1 MKPKWLEQPAKPVS
15 QSQYDAA
22 LIRQNQLTKPQGSL
36 GELENIAVRLAS
48 LQNTQKPLLDHIN
61 IVIFAG
67 DHGIATQGV
76 SLYPQAVTVEMIRN
90 FSRGGAAISVLARH
104 LGATL
109 EVIDT
114 GCIIDPGSLDGVL
127 SQRISFGTASFHQA
141 PAMTPAQLSE
151 AMTIGFSAAARAAE
165 SKTELFIGGEM
176 GIGNTTS
183 ATAIACA
190 LLKESVEK
198 LVGPGTGLDH
208 DGIKQKT
215 EIIKKSLIKHNDAG
229 DNPWQVLQRFGGFEI
244 AALTG
249 SYIAAA
255 QQGMAILV
263 DGFICSIAAL
273 AAIRINPDIKPWLF
287 FAHASSEPGHAIV
300 MKALNAKPLLDFGMR
315 LGEGSGAAVAVP
327 LLRSAVALHNEMATF
342 SEANVSEAN
351 NG

>member
-1 MKPKWLEQPAKPVS
+1 MKPEWLDQPASPIS
-15 QSQYDAA
+15 QNQYDAA
-22 LIRQNQLTKPQGSL
+22 LIQQNQLTKPQGSL
-36 GELENIAVRLAS
+36 GELENIAIRLAS
-48 LQNTQKPLLDHIN
+48 LQNTQKPVLDQIN

-67 DHGIATQGV
+67 DHGVAAQGV
-76 SLYPQAVTVEMIRN
+76 SLYPQAVTVEMVRN

-114 GCIIDPGSLDGVL
+114 GCVTDPGSLDGVL
-127 SQRISFGTASFHQA
+127 SQRISSGTANFYQR
-141 PAMTPAQLSE
+141 PAMTSAQLSK
-151 AMTIGFSAAARAAE
+151 AMMIGYSAAMRAAE
-165 SKTELFIGGEM
+165 SKSELFIGGEM

-190 LLKESVEK
+190 LLKEPVEI
-198 LVGPGTGLDH
+198 LVGPGTGLGR

-215 EIIKKSLIKHNDAG
+215 EIIKTSLIKHSDIG
-229 DNPWQVLQRFGGFEI
+229 DDPWQVLQRLGGFEI

-255 QQGMAILV
+255 QQGIAILV

-273 AAIRINPDIKPWLF
+273 AAIRMNPGIKPWLF
-287 FAHASSEPGHAIV
+287 FAHASSEPGHATV
-300 MKALNAKPLLDFGMR
+300 MKALNAKPLLNCGMR

-327 LLRSAVALHNEMATF
+327 LLRSAIALHNEMATF
-342 SEANVSEAN
+342 TEANVSKAN